1 MKRNLIIFT
10 ILSLFVLVGVVQAQ
24 GTKDDVHLFQ
34 NFFRDAGITKTLYG
48 EAGVMYYDYDAFSSM
63 DIPVR
68 GGYPLNEQVELNA
81 SIGYLNWSV
90 DGGDSESGLTD
101 LYVGGRYNIVPDK
114 TKISVGGYATL
125 PIGEEK
131 VGQEK
136 LNFGA
141 FGALRHPLDNGMV
154 ITGTAGLDFMET
166 TTYETKIDGWDYEIE
181 EKTEYENAFV
191 LGGGVIYP
199 VNAELNAVGEFVL
212 KTEGDYMALS
222 AGADYKL
229 QSGSRVRGGLL
240 IGLDDGAPDLGIM
253 ASFLHFF

>member
-1 MKRNLIIFT
+1 MRRNLIILT
-10 ILSLFVLVGVVQAQ
+10 ILSFVILVGMVQAQ

-34 NFFRDAGITKTLYG
+34 SFFQDAGITKTLYG
-48 EAGVMYYDYDAFSSM
+48 EAGILYSDYDGFSSM
-63 DIPVR
+63 HIPVR
-68 GGYPLNEQVELNA
+68 GGYPINDQIEANA
-81 SIGYLNWSV
+81 SIGYLSWSPEEG
-90 DGGDSESGLTD
+90 DGESGLTD
-101 LYVGGRYNIVPDK
+101 LYVGGRYNIVPEK

-131 VGQEK
+131 VDQEH

-154 ITGTAGLDFMET
+154 LTGTVGLDFIET
-166 TTYETKIDGWDYEIE
+166 TTYEREGWELE

-199 VNAELNAVGEFVL
+199 VNAALHAVGELVL
-212 KTEGDYMALS
+212 KTEVDYMALS

-229 QSGSRVRGGLL
+229 TGGNRVRGGLL
-240 IGLDDGAPDLGIM
+240 IGLDDGAPDLGLM
-253 ASFLHFF
+253 ASFLYFF